1 MSHVAFPFDFY
12 KPLCEQPWEL
22 FTLNPRLAFLG
33 SSLERLAK
41 AVEDIRDAIWVVERL
56 KAVLGRHL
64 SHQGRGDEDA
74 IHDHHL
80 LSSRRNKVKQTEN
93 SQSCKSSH
101 MTSSSLSQLLHSS
114 SRHFCDTNY
123 ALRKLSPSWHYMPS
137 ARGIIIKT
145 RTRGNLG
152 NIRQRL
158 RNSYS

>member
-1 MSHVAFPFDFY
+1 MRMSHVAFPFDFY
-12 KPLCEQPWEL
+12 KPLCEQLWEL

-33 SSLERLAK
+33 SSLEGLAK

-93 SQSCKSSH
+93 SQSWKSSN

-123 ALRKLSPSWHYMPS
+123 ALQTDAKRKLSPSRHYMPS
-137 ARGIIIKT
+137 ARGIIIKP
-145 RTRGNLG
+145 RTRGYHRQ
-152 NIRQRL
+152 IR
-158 RNSYS
+158 